1 MKIEGMDL
9 LRLRNIV
16 VSAGDKKIAYF
27 DLANAVDQCFRSLPY
42 YNLIQNNYGE

>member
-9 LRLRNIV
+9 LSLRNIV
-16 VSAGDKKIAYF
+16 VCAGDK
-27 DLANAVDQCFRSLPY
+27 NAVDQCFRSLPY